1 MKTIFRS
8 FGMGMLLT
16 GAMAVGA
23 FAQEAPGCSAAGSA
37 DAQVEMQTKINGI
50 YKTDMEQ
57 ALNMGKEYLEKWGT
71 CEFSAAYVA
80 WLKGDG
86 TTPGRIEVWE
96 KAIQE
101 RKGAAARSAIIAKF
115 DDGIKQK
122 NWDAVYA
129 AGNEFLAKYPN
140 DPIRTNIVTQ
150 LGLIGLYEA
159 YPPKNNFKYS
169 DESLKYAKMALS
181 EIKAGAKPGKDP
193 KTGVEFFGGP
203 LFAAP
208 PVDAVSELN
217 YAIAYINFWAK
228 KDQKAALPYYYEAV
242 RSAGIH
248 KDDPLIYDS
257 LATYYVTGS
266 EPVGAE
272 LAKMIQTMKTLT
284 TDEEKLKLD
293 AEIKAKIALY
303 NGYLERAMD
312 SLARA
317 HKAFGTK
324 TDAYAKQRREAIYK
338 QLQDMYKLRF
348 DKDTGMDAYLATTV
362 AKPLPNPS
370 SDVQPVVDEQ
380 PTTDTNTTTAAP
392 AAPAKPV
399 ATTPTKPLSTNTIKS
414 TATAAKK
421 KGTR

>member
-8 FGMGMLLT
+8 LGMGMLLT

-23 FAQEAPGCSAAGSA
+23 FAQEAPECSAAGSA

-57 ALNMGKEYLEKWGT
+57 ALNLGKQYLEKWGT
-71 CEFSAAYVA
+71 CEFSAAYVG

-96 KAIQE
+96 KTIQE
-101 RKGAAARSAIIAKF
+101 RKGAAARTAIIKKF
-115 DDGIKQK
+115 DDGINQK

-181 EIKAGAKPGKDP
+181 EIKAGAKPGKND
-193 KTGVEFFGGP
+193 KGVEFFGGP

-208 PVDAVSELN
+208 PVDTVSELN

-242 RSAGIH
+242 QTAGIH
-248 KDDPLIYDS
+248 KDDPYIYDA
-257 LATYYVTGS
+257 LATYYVAGAA
-266 EPVGAE
+266 PIGAE
-272 LAKMIQTMKTLT
+272 IAKMIETLKTLT
-284 TDEEKLKLD
+284 TDEEKVKMD
-293 AEIKAKIALY
+293 ADIKAKIALY

-312 SLARA
+312 SYARA
-317 HKAFGTK
+317 HKAYGTQ
-324 TDAYAKQRREAIYK
+324 TTAFAKQRKDEVYK
-338 QLQDMYKLRF
+338 ELQNLYKRRF
-348 DKDTGMDAYLATTV
+348 DKDAGLNEYLTATV

-370 SDVQPVVDEQ
+370 SDVQPVMDE
-380 PTTDTNTTTAAP
+380 PATTDTNTNTTTGAQAA
-392 AAPAKPV
+392 AA
-399 ATTPTKPLSTNTIKS
+399 
-414 TATAAKK
+414 K